1 MNAVWSSAPAAGRE
15 TKGSD
20 GWRDDCLRG
29 PARAGRFA
37 GETMNERRVVITG
50 IGCLSPLGND
60 LSSTWEGM
68 KAGRSGI
75 ARITQLD
82 PEPFDCK
89 IAGEVKNFEPDGYF
103 NVPKDSRRAD
113 RYVQF
118 AVAAS
123 KMAMTDSGLDVST
136 IDARRFGV
144 MVGSGIGGLATL
156 ENEHTTYMTRGPKRV
171 SPFTIPMMISNIA
184 SGIISMEY
192 GLKGPNMVIV
202 TACATSNH
210 NIGEAWRIIKFGD
223 ADGFLC
229 GGAEATIL
237 PMGLCGFGNMKALS
251 TRNDEPERASRP
263 FDKNRDGFVMGEGA
277 GVVMLEELEHA
288 KKRGAK
294 IYAELIGYGVSADA
308 YHLSA
313 PSPDGSGP
321 AYAIQM
327 ALNHGKKNANEVNYL
342 NAHATSTGLGDI
354 AETKAIKLAFGDHAK
369 KGLMVSSTKSMTG
382 HMLGAAG
389 GIELIA
395 SIMAI
400 KDSIVPPT
408 INLEDQDPE
417 CDLDCVPNVARE
429 ADVKVALSN
438 SFGFGGHNASVLVS
452 RFE

>member
-1 MNAVWSSAPAAGRE
+1 
-15 TKGSD
+15 
-20 GWRDDCLRG
+20 
-29 PARAGRFA
+29 
-37 GETMNERRVVITG
+37 MNERRVVITG
-50 IGCLSPLGND
+50 IGCISPLGND
-60 LSSTWEGM
+60 LTTTWDGL
-68 KAGRSGI
+68 KNGRSGI
-75 ARITQLD
+75 SRITLLD

-89 IAGEVKNFEPDGYF
+89 IAGEVKDFNADSYF
-103 NVPKDSRRAD
+103 GMPKDARRAD

-118 AVAAS
+118 AVAAA
-123 KMAMTDSGLDVST
+123 KMAIEDSGVDTST
-136 IDARRFGV
+136 IDSRRFGV
-144 MVGSGIGGLATL
+144 MVGSGIGGLSTL
-156 ENEHTTYMTRGPKRV
+156 EREHEAYLAKGPKRV

-184 SGIISMEY
+184 SGIISMEH
-192 GLKGPNMVIV
+192 GLHGPNMVIV

-223 ADGFLC
+223 ADAFVC
-229 GGAEATIL
+229 GGAEAAIL
-237 PMGLCGFGNMKALS
+237 PMGLSGFANMKALS
-251 TRNDEPERASRP
+251 TRNDDPEGASRP

-277 GVVMLEELEHA
+277 GVLVIEELEHA

-321 AYAIQM
+321 AFAIQM
-327 ALNHGKKNANEVNYL
+327 ALNHGKVNANEVQYL
-342 NAHATSTGLGDI
+342 NAHATSTGLGDV
-354 AETKAIKLAFGDHAK
+354 AETKAIKLAFGDYATN
-369 KGLMVSSTKSMTG
+369 GLLVSSTKSMTG

-400 KDSIVPPT
+400 REGVVPPT
-408 INLEDQDPE
+408 INVEEQDPE
-417 CDLDCVPNVARE
+417 CDLDVVPNVARE

-438 SFGFGGHNASVLVS
+438 SFGFGGHNASLLVS

>member
-1 MNAVWSSAPAAGRE
+1 
-15 TKGSD
+15 
-20 GWRDDCLRG
+20 
-29 PARAGRFA
+29 
-37 GETMNERRVVITG
+37 MNERRVVITG
-50 IGCLSPLGND
+50 IGCISPLGND
-60 LSSTWEGM
+60 LTTTWDGL
-68 KAGRSGI
+68 KNGRSGI
-75 ARITQLD
+75 SRITLLD

-89 IAGEVKNFEPDGYF
+89 IAGEVKDFNADSYF
-103 NVPKDSRRAD
+103 GMPKDARRAD

-118 AVAAS
+118 AVAAA
-123 KMAMTDSGLDVST
+123 KMAIEDSGVDTST
-136 IDARRFGV
+136 IDSRRFGV
-144 MVGSGIGGLATL
+144 MVGSGIGGLSTL
-156 ENEHTTYMTRGPKRV
+156 EREHQSYLSKGPKRV

-184 SGIISMEY
+184 SGIISMEH
-192 GLKGPNMVIV
+192 GLHGPNMVIV

-223 ADGFLC
+223 ADAFVC
-229 GGAEATIL
+229 GGAEAAIL
-237 PMGLCGFGNMKALS
+237 PMGLSGFANMKALS
-251 TRNDEPERASRP
+251 TRNDDPEGASRP

-277 GVVMLEELEHA
+277 GVLVIEELEHA

-321 AYAIQM
+321 AFAIQM
-327 ALNHGKKNANEVNYL
+327 ALNHGKVNANEVQYL
-342 NAHATSTGLGDI
+342 NAHATSTGLGDV
-354 AETKAIKLAFGDHAK
+354 AETKAIKLAFGDYATN
-369 KGLMVSSTKSMTG
+369 GLLVSSTKSMTG

-400 KDSIVPPT
+400 REGVVPPT
-408 INLEDQDPE
+408 INVEEQDPE
-417 CDLDCVPNVARE
+417 CDLDVVPNVARE

-438 SFGFGGHNASVLVS
+438 SFGFGGHNASLLVS